1 MMKLDKPE
9 ADIQALDV
17 INIEINNEQLKFKNL
32 DNLDVHQGNFKN
44 F

>member
-9 ADIQALDV
+9 EDIQALEV

-32 DNLDVHQGNFKN
+32 DNLDVPKGNFKN